1 MPDHG
6 GTSPTPH
13 VTSPSQ
19 DLEATSGSSR
29 LWGAGGITAGALIL
43 LGLKLWVQ
51 TRYPAVS
58 FDDAVSVGLLVVAV
72 LPWLS
77 QLLASAK
84 LPGGWELVFRELKDH
99 QDQQGDLLLQ
109 QQAQINALRAAV
121 RGIVT
126 RYEYDKLLGLSRE
139 GPFLCTYSDDMR
151 DELRRLRALGL
162 IWHHDGTGIA
172 KMERDHRG
180 KTQPFDVKHYF
191 YITDE
196 GRTYVEMRRKADDDG
211 ALP

>member
-1 MPDHG
+1 MPGDAGKSPEAHS
-6 GTSPTPH
+6 TSEDR
-13 VTSPSQ
+13 PS
-19 DLEATSGSSR
+19 ASGASR
-29 LWGAGGITAGALIL
+29 PGVAGGITAGALIL

-51 TRYPAVS
+51 TRYPAVA

-99 QDQQGDLLLQ
+99 QDQQGDLLLE

-139 GPFLCTYSDDMR
+139 GPFLCIYSDDMR